1 MKVNENDGAKN
12 EIKKISPYSVV
23 ADEPIEAT
31 EGARA
36 AAMMAKNIMNKASK
50 EQTMSKQTDKKE
62 YCVAEQLDTIC
73 YHQNT
78 EFCQLCK
85 QNHDDIKRLLQEM
98 GTPFK

>member
-1 MKVNENDGAKN
+1 MKVNENDGTKN

-23 ADEPIEAT
+23 VGEPVEAS
-31 EGARA
+31 EGARMA
-36 AAMMAKNIMNKASK
+36 TMMVKNIMNKASEGK
-50 EQTMSKQTDKKE
+50 AISKQIDKKE

-85 QNHDDIKRLLQEM
+85 RNHDDIKRILQEM